1 MYRRLRD
8 LREDLDI
15 FQSEIADFLH
25 CTQSAYSKIEWG
37 DREIPISFLIKLAN
51 FYNRFP
57 VKLES

>member
-25 CTQSAYSKIEWG
+25 CTQSAYSKIE
-37 DREIPISFLIKLAN
+37 
-51 FYNRFP
+51 
-57 VKLES
+57 